1 MRRPPKFPTSR
12 HQREMSILKEVVKKR
27 PLAGKDDV
35 IGQDGN
41 DYLFQS
47 MHLITAVITQLFS
60 YMIRIGVQYGY
71 ICTGE
76 AFVFMKIADDPSTVY
91 YYLSIPNEDMEQVN
105 DRHRTA
111 VAQVLAFTLQ
121 SLAATPPDQ
130 SWHDAVDK
138 LDIWNVEYED
148 VLRNIPPTDRKD
160 RPQTPYKPGGWKK
173 AVRSR
178 VKTRSQ
184 CQPWPIRWVV
194 RMTCHPP

>member
-1 MRRPPKFPTSR
+1 
-12 HQREMSILKEVVKKR
+12 
-27 PLAGKDDV
+27 
-35 IGQDGN
+35 
-41 DYLFQS
+41 
-47 MHLITAVITQLFS
+47 
-60 YMIRIGVQYGY
+60 
-71 ICTGE
+71 
-76 AFVFMKIADDPSTVY
+76 MKIADDPSMVY

-121 SLAATPPDQ
+121 SLATTPPDQ
-130 SWHDAVDK
+130 SWHDTADK

-148 VLRNIPPTDRKD
+148 ALRNTPPTDRKD

-184 CQPWPIRWVV
+184 CQPVADQ
-194 RMTCHPP
+194 MGSEDDLPPPPPSPSDGGHAQQAKTKEGKEKRAAKAWCEER